1 MVQSKCNG
9 CNQYFKGSCGLS
21 NHFQFNRGCKAVH
34 LNLIKQYQVIPDKG
48 TQVDNNKKKMAVS
61 QTEELITRQCEVDSE
76 SNEICKINDN
86 TNIEE
91 SSIDTAPFA
100 SMPTEDEGI
109 YLTDTF
115 MHTNEIRVEN
125 NLLKLVSDMNAF
137 N

>member
-1 MVQSKCNG
+1 
-9 CNQYFKGSCGLS
+9 
-21 NHFQFNRGCKAVH
+21 
-34 LNLIKQYQVIPDKG
+34 
-48 TQVDNNKKKMAVS
+48 MAVS
-61 QTEELITRQCEVDSE
+61 QPEELITKHCKVDSE
-76 SNEICKINDN
+76 SNEICKINEN

-125 NLLKLVSDMNAF
+125 NLLKLVSDMNAPNDAFKNIVDWAKDAFSTGYQF
-137 N
+137 NPKTTNYKNQIKQMENLATSNLSGHLTRMSYCPTL

>member
-1 MVQSKCNG
+1 MVQSKYDG
-9 CNQYFKGSCGLS
+9 CNRYFKGSCGLS
-21 NHFQFNRGCKAVH
+21 NNFQFNRECKAVH
-34 LNLIKQYQVIPDKG
+34 LNLIQQYQVIPDKG
-48 TQVDNNKKKMAVS
+48 TQVDNNKKKMAIS
-61 QTEELITRQCEVDSE
+61 QPEELITKHCKVDSE
-76 SNEICKINDN
+76 SNEICKINEN

-91 SSIDTAPFA
+91 SSIDTALFA

-115 MHTNEIRVEN
+115 MHTNENRVEN